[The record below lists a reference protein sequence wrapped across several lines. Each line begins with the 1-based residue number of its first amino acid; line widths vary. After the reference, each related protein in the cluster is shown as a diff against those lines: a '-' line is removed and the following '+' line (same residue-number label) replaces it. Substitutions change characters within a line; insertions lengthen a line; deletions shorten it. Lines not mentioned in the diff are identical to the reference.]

1 MFAGAGFA
9 RKKATVTLGA
19 VTAIL
24 VGAAVIDQHWL
35 RWNPM
40 TTLYDSVRYP
50 NWPNTRT
57 HPATIGALA
66 QLLGRR
72 SAPFSRCRVL
82 EVACSEGV
90 NIANMAVGAPNSEF
104 LGIDI
109 AESSIGRGAE
119 MIGWAGL
126 GNVRLRLA
134 DIRDEQAVQ
143 GEFDYIIAH
152 GVYSWV
158 AADVRAALMA
168 MVGKKLSADGVA
180 FISYNAFPGCRV
192 RETIRDYLVYV
203 LRDIHDPQQRMEAAR
218 AALEYQMSG
227 WSEDKPFQK
236 ALLETAQDNLNR
248 PIEVLFHDEMGV
260 VWEPQFLSDVAAAAQ
275 ANGLD
280 YLADAHPSVL
290 NDGLFPSIRF
300 DAATKHTGGDWV
312 KFEQLLDFTDMRP
325 FRWSL
330 FCRAGEKIQRIATP
344 DRVVGLY
351 ASADLAPAPGPG
363 KKAFAFRAK
372 SGVEFETDDPVLGGL
387 LERLASEPAVRLD
400 EYSDSPAVVEA
411 VLRLF
416 VNTAVTLATAPPVYI
431 RAPGE
436 RPLASPLARA
446 QARRGEEVLA
456 ALHHKPVRMIDPF
469 WNSFLQQLDGTHDHE
484 ELAQFVAASTG
495 KSIDESRR
503 LIPAALEEV
512 AGNRL
517 LMNAVKAQNA

>member
-1 MFAGAGFA
+1 MRRVASKSDRDIERGRGHT
-9 RKKATVTLGA
+9 RGE
-19 VTAIL
+19 
-24 VGAAVIDQHWL
+24 AVIDQHWF

-66 QLLGRR
+66 QLLGRPG
-72 SAPFSRCRVL
+72 APFGRCRVL

-104 LGIDI
+104 FGIDI
-109 AESSIGRGAE
+109 AESSIARGE
-119 MIGWAGL
+119 ETIGWAGL

-158 AADVRAALMA
+158 SADVRAALMA
-168 MVGKKLSADGVA
+168 MIGKKLSADGVA

-203 LRDIHDPQQRMEAAR
+203 LRDAHDPQQRMEAAR

-227 WSEDKPFQK
+227 WSAEKPFQK
-236 ALLETAQDNLNR
+236 ALLEAAQDNLNR
-248 PIEVLFHDEMGV
+248 PIEVLFHDEMGE
-260 VWEPQFLSDVAAAAQ
+260 VWEPQFLSDVADAARAQ
-275 ANGLD
+275 GLD

-290 NDGLFPSIRF
+290 NDGLFPSVRF
-300 DAATKHTGGDWV
+300 DAAKKHTGGDWV

-330 FCRAGEKIQRIATP
+330 FCRAGEKIERIATP

-351 ASADLAPAPGPG
+351 ASADLTPASGPG
-363 KKAFAFRAK
+363 KKAFAFRART
-372 SGVEFETDDPVLGGL
+372 GVEFETDDPALGGL
-387 LERLASEPAVRLD
+387 LGRLASEPAVLLD
-400 EYSDSPAVVEA
+400 EYAGSPDVVEA
-411 VLRLF
+411 ILRLF
-416 VNTAVTLATAPPVYI
+416 VNTAVTLATAPPI
-431 RAPGE
+431 FTRSPGK

-495 KSIDESRR
+495 KTIDESRR

-517 LMNAVKAQNA
+517 LMDAVKAQNA